1 MLVATRWPCLTWKCA
16 AATARACN
24 GHAGIVLVLAVI
36 HKVDALEGL
45 GFLAFARLVLAVE
58 LDLYVDTAKSRV
70 GVESSPYLLSIQS
83 RPAAIDDLF
92 EQG

>member
-1 MLVATRWPCLTWKCA
+1 
-16 AATARACN
+16 
-24 GHAGIVLVLAVI
+24 VI
-36 HKVDALEGL
+36 HKVDALGGL
-45 GFLAFARLVLAVE
+45 GFLAFARLVHAVE
-58 LDLYVDTAKSRV
+58 LDLYVDTAQSRV